1 MAEKNSELK
10 VVRQSRDGRRQ
21 YDEKGKR
28 ALIEAALCSGVS
40 VARLAQEHGVNA
52 NLLRKWIT
60 KYLLEREKNNAPT
73 PQDTV
78 AREHDFPPSAGEI
91 IDSVSDGRP
100 DLIKPVVQTSAP
112 SPFVPVV
119 AVSSAHPPPPAVPV
133 MALALHVRLSNG
145 VEFDIGEASVEELTT
160 VVQMLGR
167 MPCSAST
174 KA

>member
-28 ALIEAALCSGVS
+28 ALIEAALCSGMS

-60 KYLLEREKNNAPT
+60 KYLLDREKNTAQT
-73 PQDTV
+73 PQDTI
-78 AREHDFPPSAGEI
+78 AREHELSPPASEV
-91 IDSVSDGRP
+91 IDSVPDGRL
-100 DLIKPVVQTSAP
+100 DLTKPTVQTPAL

-119 AVSSAHPPPPAVPV
+119 AVPSALPIPPAVPV
-133 MALALHVRLSNG
+133 MVLTLHVRLSNG
-145 VEFDIGEASVEELTT
+145 VEFDIGDASVEELTT

-174 KA
+174 KT